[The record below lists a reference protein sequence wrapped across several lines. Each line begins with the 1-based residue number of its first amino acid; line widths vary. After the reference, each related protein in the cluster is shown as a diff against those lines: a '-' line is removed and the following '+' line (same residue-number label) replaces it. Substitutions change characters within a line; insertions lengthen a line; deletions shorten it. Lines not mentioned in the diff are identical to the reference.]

1 MDLRFSE
8 EQEALRNSARKF
20 LENEFDMESV
30 FAMWEDEKGYT
41 EDTWSRMADL
51 GWLGLRIPEEYEGVG
66 LSFVDLAVL
75 VEEMGR
81 VAMPGPF
88 LSTVLAT
95 EAIIEAGSTGE
106 KEALL
111 PRIARGE
118 SKATLAISEPAF
130 RYDAGGIGLR
140 AVPEG
145 EVYVLNG
152 TKLFV
157 LDGHV
162 SDLIVLAARTREGL
176 HPEEGITL
184 FLLDKDV
191 PGVSTQL
198 HSTLDRGRKQCELVL
213 ENVRIPA
220 SKVLGEVDRGW
231 PTLNRTVNK
240 GAVALSMEMVGGG
253 QKVLDISVEYAK
265 VRVQFD
271 QPIGSYQAIKHKC
284 AQMMLEVEAAR
295 SIAYYAAYAIDVG
308 GEEAD
313 IASSV
318 AKTYCS
324 EMYRNA
330 TVEAAQIFGAI
341 SLTWEHD
348 IHVYL
353 KRAKMN
359 EYTFGDPAFHR
370 ERLAMELEY

>member
-20 LENEFDMESV
+20 LQNEFDMESV
-30 FAMWEDEKGYT
+30 LKMWEDERGYT
-41 EDTWSRMADL
+41 EDTWRRMADL
-51 GWLGLRIPEEYEGVG
+51 GWLGLRIPEEYEGLG

-88 LSTVLAT
+88 LSTLLAA
-95 EAIIEAGSTGE
+95 EAIIDAGSHEQKE
-106 KEALL
+106 KVL
-111 PRIARGE
+111 PKIARGE
-118 SKATLAISEPAF
+118 SKATLAIFEPAF
-130 RYDAGGIGLR
+130 HYDPRGVRLR

-145 EVYVLNG
+145 QAYLLNG

-162 SDLIVLAARTREGL
+162 SDLIVLAARTRQSE

-184 FLLDKDV
+184 FLVDEEV
-191 PGVSTQL
+191 VGVSTQL
-198 HSTLDRGRKQCELVL
+198 LRTLDGGRKQCEMVF

-231 PTLNRTVNK
+231 PTLRRTLNK

-295 SIAYYAAYAIDVG
+295 SIAYYAAYTIDVG
-308 GEEAD
+308 GQEAD

-318 AKTYCS
+318 AKVYCS
-324 EMYRNA
+324 EMYRSA
-330 TVEAAQIFGAI
+330 AVEGAQIFGAI

-348 IHVYL
+348 IHIYL

-359 EYTFGDPAFHR
+359 EFAFGDPACHR
-370 ERLAMELEY
+370 ELLATELEY

>member
-8 EQEALRNSARKF
+8 EQKALRNSARKF
-20 LENEFDMESV
+20 IQNEFDMESV
-30 FAMWEDEKGYT
+30 LKIWEDERGYT
-41 EDTWSRMADL
+41 EDTWRRMADL
-51 GWLGLRIPEEYEGVG
+51 GWLGLRIPEEYEGLG

-75 VEEMGR
+75 LEEMGR

-88 LSTVLAT
+88 LSTILAA
-95 EAIIEAGSTGE
+95 EAIIDAGSPE
-106 KEALL
+106 RKEEVL
-111 PRIARGE
+111 PGIACGG
-118 SKATLAISEPAF
+118 SKATLAISEPTF
-130 RYDAGGIGLR
+130 RYDAGGISLR
-140 AVPEG
+140 AVPED
-145 EVYVLNG
+145 EVYVING

-162 SDLIVLAARTREGL
+162 SDLIVLATRTRESEQ
-176 HPEEGITL
+176 PEEGITL
-184 FLLDKDV
+184 FLVDEEV
-191 PGVSTQL
+191 AGVSTQL
-198 HSTLDRGRKQCELVL
+198 HSTLDGGRKQCEMVF
-213 ENVRIPA
+213 ENVRVPA
-220 SKVLGEVDRGW
+220 SKVLGEVNNGW
-231 PTLNRTVNK
+231 PTLRRTLNK
-240 GAVALSMEMVGGG
+240 GAVALSVEMVGGG
-253 QKVLDISVEYAK
+253 QKVLDIAVEYAK

-308 GEEAD
+308 GQEAD

-318 AKTYCS
+318 AKAYCS
-324 EMYRNA
+324 EMYRSA

-348 IHVYL
+348 IHIYL

-359 EYTFGDPAFHR
+359 EYAFGDPAFHR
-370 ERLAMELEY
+370 ELLATHLEY

>member
-1 MDLRFSE
+1 MDVRFSE

-20 LENEFDMESV
+20 FQNEFDTESV
-30 FAMWEDEKGYT
+30 LAMWQDERGYT

-51 GWLGLRIPEEYEGVG
+51 GWLGLRIPEEYQGVG

-88 LSTVLAT
+88 LSTLLAT
-95 EAIIEAGSTGE
+95 EAIIDAGSPEQKEEVLPKIACGE
-106 KEALL
+106 T
-111 PRIARGE
+111 
-118 SKATLAISEPAF
+118 KATLAISEPAF
-130 RYDAGGIGLR
+130 GYDARGIRLR

-145 EVYVLNG
+145 EAYLLNG

-162 SDLIVLAARTREGL
+162 SDLVVLAARTRESEQ
-176 HPEEGITL
+176 PEDGITL
-184 FLLDKDV
+184 FLVDK
-191 PGVSTQL
+191 GVVGISTQL
-198 HSTLDRGRKQCELVL
+198 LSTLDGGRKQCEMVF

-220 SKVLGEVDRGW
+220 SRVLGEVDKGW
-231 PTLNRTVNK
+231 PALRRTLNK
-240 GAVALSMEMVGGG
+240 GAAALSMEMVGGG
-253 QKVLDISVEYAK
+253 RKVLDISVEYAK

-295 SIAYYAAYAIDVG
+295 SIAYYAAYTIDVG
-308 GEEAD
+308 GQEAD

-318 AKTYCS
+318 AKAYCS
-324 EMYRNA
+324 EMYRSA

-348 IHVYL
+348 IHIYL

-359 EYTFGDPAFHR
+359 EYAFGDPAFHR
-370 ERLAMELEY
+370 ELLATELKY